1 MRNSPSQAPHATGT
15 VRGKYRSNAGSLA
28 RPIDRTWD
36 HLSLRAGALL
46 TFRARS
52 TVRAVLCWLTV
63 VDLRLRRPNGRY
75 NLPPNAPYSREAYM
89 VPAEV
94 VTYDPSWKPTPPPPP
109 PAPPPRKP
117 REPSRR
123 KSSVQFAIPPELDQ
137 PPRPLLGN
145 VSKDTRK
152 SMRMTRDK
160 LRALGQ
166 RRSFK
171 VDGFELEKGT
181 REHPGRRMSHG
192 PRDGK
197 QIRAPVLTNVPLAA
211 APGPSSAPSSAQ
223 DRRPSVQLTSPA
235 EQTQPPRPLLGN
247 VSKDTR
253 KSMRM
258 TRDKLRALGQ
268 RRSFK
273 MDGFSD
279 VVTRERPGKLSERKV
294 GASARA
300 SSQRP
305 VSPPRGSQTQQ
316 QPYGVDVDALPR
328 ESNDEMDDSPAGELS
343 VLADARPKRR
353 KRRMR
358 RDAAAVVEV

>member
-1 MRNSPSQAPHATGT
+1 MRMT
-15 VRGKYRSNAGSLA
+15 RDK
-28 RPIDRTWD
+28 
-36 HLSLRAGALL
+36 LRALGQ
-46 TFRARS
+46 RRS
-52 TVRAVLCWLTV
+52 FK
-63 VDLRLRRPNGRY
+63 VDGFELDKGTREHPGRRL
-75 NLPPNAPYSREAYM
+75 SREA
-89 VPAEV
+89 
-94 VTYDPSWKPTPPPPP
+94 PSTLRGCLSTIREESPSLSVE
-109 PAPPPRKP
+109 AASLSEMSAASSRQQRK
-117 REPSRR
+117 